1 MGEDL
6 RNTLIVSK
14 DKTQYDLK
22 AKKILARESI
32 LSYIL
37 ATTVDEF
44 KGMAVDEVAKHIYGK
59 VYVSKVP
66 TGSGLTNYE
75 TENANGDRIVVFNT
89 EEFENNEGLARFDI
103 LFYVRMKDG
112 ISQIIINLEAQK
124 AKPSGYN
131 ILNRAVF
138 YVSRLV
144 SSQKERDFVGDNYD
158 DIKRVYTIWLCMNM
172 DSCIWNYFH
181 LTNEAYMGNYDWGGK
196 LDLIN
201 IVLLGIPNKLPEKGE
216 EYELHRLLSTLFS
229 VELPPEERID
239 ILQEEY
245 NIAYEDA
252 FRKELIELCNLSEGI
267 LEQGEVR
274 GRTKEA
280 KESAQRMYKKGYEIP
295 VIADLLNRT
304 EQQIKIWLGLT
315 LV

>member
-14 DKTQYDLK
+14 DKTQYDMK
-22 AKKILARESI
+22 AKKILARESV

-37 ATTVDEF
+37 ASTVDEF
-44 KGMAVDEVAKHIYGK
+44 KGMDVEEVAKHIVGK

-75 TENANGDRIVVFNT
+75 TENVNGDRIVFFNT
-89 EEFENNEGLARFDI
+89 EDFEND
-103 LFYVRMKDG
+103 
-112 ISQIIINLEAQK
+112 
-124 AKPSGYN
+124 
-131 ILNRAVF
+131 
-138 YVSRLV
+138 
-144 SSQKERDFVGDNYD
+144 
-158 DIKRVYTIWLCMNM
+158 
-172 DSCIWNYFH
+172 
-181 LTNEAYMGNYDWGGK
+181 AYMGNYDWGGK

-239 ILQEEY
+239 ILQDEY
-245 NIAYEDA
+245 NIAHEDA

-280 KESAQRMYKKGYEIP
+280 KESAQRMYKKGYEIS

-315 LV
+315 PV